1 MAIAKTK
8 ERAAVRGRPFHFG
21 GTRLA
26 FGSVS
31 SAPIEPS
38 PKEKRRRLEAALV
51 ATGAEDRSAFETL
64 YGLTKGKLF
73 GICLRI
79 CGSRQAAE
87 DVMAETYLTI
97 WKRAG
102 AYQPGRVSPITW
114 LATIARNKSID
125 WKRKRG
131 RRPQTSDEKLP
142 ELVDDAPRAD
152 DLMVADQDAAK
163 LHLCLDKLGEDQR
176 GAIRTAFFEGLS
188 YSELA
193 EREGVP
199 LGTMKSRIR
208 RGLISLKDCLRD
220 DD

>member
-1 MAIAKTK
+1 MATATLH
-8 ERAAVRGRPFHFG
+8 ERAARRGRPFHFG
-21 GTRLA
+21 AVRLA
-26 FGSVS
+26 FGAVS
-31 SAPIEPS
+31 SAPANPS
-38 PKEKRRRLEAALV
+38 PKDQRRRLEAALV
-51 ATGAEDRSAFETL
+51 ATGEEDRSAFETL
-64 YGLTKGKLF
+64 YGMTKAKLF

-102 AYQPGRVSPITW
+102 AYQPGRVSPVTW

-142 ELVDDAPRAD
+142 ELIDETPRAD
-152 DLMVADQDAAK
+152 DIMMADQDATK

-193 EREGVP
+193 ERENIP

-208 RGLISLKDCLRD
+208 RGLIALKDCLRD

>member
-1 MAIAKTK
+1 M
-8 ERAAVRGRPFHFG
+8 
-21 GTRLA
+21 
-26 FGSVS
+26 S
-31 SAPIEPS
+31 SAPVQSSSEDQ
-38 PKEKRRRLEAALV
+38 RRRLEAALV
-51 ATGAEDRSAFETL
+51 ATGEEDRGAFETL

-142 ELVDDAPRAD
+142 ELIDEGPRAD
-152 DLMVADQDAAK
+152 DLMLADENAAR
-163 LHLCLDKLGEDQR
+163 LHLCLDRLGDDQR

-208 RGLISLKDCLRD
+208 RGLLSLKDCLRD
-220 DD
+220 ED